1 MKIISM
7 WFWLLLT
14 QMLDNN
20 DIMSVNAS
28 EAVEGNPLEEKN
40 YRILLRDSFCDK
52 RLFVK
57 S

>member
-40 YRILLRDSFCDK
+40 YRILLRGF
-52 RLFVK
+52 LL
-57 S
+57 